1 MFETTM
7 QNHAREAIQLYDHL
21 SHVKETGYDEH
32 AVYFQA
38 CDDIDMLAV
47 EVKIELESGRIC
59 QRIEGFETW
68 ETIDT
73 IDEWEYM
80 KHKAYNGYTM
90 DGFYLECN

>member
-7 QNHAREAIQLYDHL
+7 QNHAREAIQIYDYL

-32 AVYFQA
+32 AVYFTA
-38 CDDIDMLAV
+38 CDDELMLAV

-59 QRIEGFETW
+59 QRLVTSESW
-68 ETIDT
+68 EPIDL
-73 IDEWEYM
+73 IDEWEYL

-90 DGFYLECN
+90 EGFYQNV